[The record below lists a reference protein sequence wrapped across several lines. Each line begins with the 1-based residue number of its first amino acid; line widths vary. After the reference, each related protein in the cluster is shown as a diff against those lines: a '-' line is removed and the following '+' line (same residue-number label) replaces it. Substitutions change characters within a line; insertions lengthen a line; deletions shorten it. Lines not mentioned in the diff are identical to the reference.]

1 MVWAFFVLCCGFEGC
16 TMGSKRLDW
25 IDIAKGIAIILVI
38 VGHTVPNPSP
48 LRHAIFSFH
57 MPVFFIL
64 AGYTFRPKPWRE
76 LLSGSVTRSLV
87 PYVVLA
93 LAWQLPTFLMSGTPL
108 TGGALVSGLETLV
121 FASGVDVPGF
131 GIAAVGMSWF
141 LAALFT
147 SRLLFNALVRLFDE
161 REVGVAVQGVVCAAM
176 AFCGLCV
183 SRFLGVYLPLD
194 LDLSCYI
201 VLLMW
206 IGYTARQ
213 QKLEPSVSKPLLFIG
228 AGVFWIAL
236 AAMSGLELSSRR
248 VDGFVAA
255 TVAALAGS
263 YCVCWVSMAVEKL
276 KDVPVFG
283 ALERGLVFC
292 GQASLAIFAIHAVD
306 WFIPWQTM
314 PLLVALPASWLFA
327 SIVRCACVIGL
338 AYVIKKA

>member
-1 MVWAFFVLCCGFEGC
+1 
-16 TMGSKRLDW
+16 MGSKRLDW

-38 VGHTVPNPSP
+38 VGHTVPNPSL

-76 LLSGSVTRSLV
+76 LLSESVPRLLV
-87 PYVVLA
+87 PYLVLA
-93 LAWQLPTFLMSGTPL
+93 LAWQMPTFLMSGTPL
-108 TGGALVSGLETLV
+108 TGGTLVSGLKTIL

-131 GIAAVGMSWF
+131 GVAAVGMAWF

-147 SRLLFNALVRLFDE
+147 SRLLFNALMMLFDGY
-161 REVGVAVQGVVCAAM
+161 EVGAVLQSVTCTVI
-176 AFCGLCV
+176 AFCGLSV

-206 IGYTARQ
+206 VGYTVRQ
-213 QKLEPSVSKPLLFIG
+213 KGLEPSVNKPLVFIG
-228 AGVFWIAL
+228 AGVAWLAL
-236 AAMSGLELSSRR
+236 AALSGFELSSRR
-248 VDGFVAA
+248 VDGFVVA

-263 YCVCWVSMAVEKL
+263 YCACWVSMALEKL
-276 KDVPVFG
+276 KNVPVLGSFEQ
-283 ALERGLVFC
+283 ALVFC
-292 GQASLAIFAIHAVD
+292 GQVSLAIFTIHAVD

-314 PLLVALPASWLFA
+314 PLLMTLPASWLFA
-327 SIVRCACVIGL
+327 SIVRCACDIGL

>member
-1 MVWAFFVLCCGFEGC
+1 ML
-16 TMGSKRLDW
+16 RL
-25 IDIAKGIAIILVI
+25 
-38 VGHTVPNPSP
+38 
-48 LRHAIFSFH
+48 
-57 MPVFFIL
+57 
-64 AGYTFRPKPWRE
+64 
-76 LLSGSVTRSLV
+76 LV

-93 LAWQLPTFLMSGTPL
+93 LAWQVPTFLMSGAPL
-108 TGGALVSGLETLV
+108 TGSALTGGLEMLV
-121 FASGVDVPGF
+121 FASGVDVPGL
-131 GIAAVGMSWF
+131 GVAAVGMAWF

-147 SRLLFNALVRLFDE
+147 SRLLFNALVRLFDG
-161 REVGVAVQGVVCAAM
+161 REVGVVWRGVVCAAI
-176 AFCGLCV
+176 AFGGLSV
-183 SRFLGVYLPLD
+183 SRFLGIYLPVD

-213 QKLEPSVSKPLLFIG
+213 RGLEPSVDKPLLFIG
-228 AGVFWIAL
+228 AGIVWLVL

-248 VDGFVAA
+248 VDGFVIA
-255 TVAALAGS
+255 TIAALAGS

-276 KDVPVFG
+276 KDVPFLG

-314 PLLVALPASWLFA
+314 PLLMALPASWLFA
-327 SIVRCACVIGL
+327 SIIRCACDIGL

>member
-1 MVWAFFVLCCGFEGC
+1 
-16 TMGSKRLDW
+16 MGSKRLDW

-76 LLSGSVTRSLV
+76 LLSGSVPRLLMPYLV
-87 PYVVLA
+87 LS
-93 LAWQLPTFLMSGTPL
+93 LAWQVPTFLMSGAPL
-108 TGGALVSGLETLV
+108 TVGTLVAGLETIV
-121 FASGVDVPGF
+121 FASGVDVPGL
-131 GIAAVGMSWF
+131 GVAAVGMAWF

-147 SRLLFNALVRLFDE
+147 SRLLFNALMLLFDA
-161 REVGVAVQGVVCAAM
+161 RELGVVYQGAACTVI
-176 AFCGLCV
+176 AFCGLSV
-183 SRFLGVYLPLD
+183 SRYLGVYLPLD

-206 IGYTARQ
+206 VGYTVRHRG
-213 QKLEPSVSKPLLFIG
+213 LEPSVDKPLLFIG
-228 AGVFWIAL
+228 SGVVWLAFAAL
-236 AAMSGLELSSRR
+236 SGLELSSRR
-248 VDGFVAA
+248 VDGFVIA
-255 TVAALAGS
+255 TIAALAGS
-263 YCVCWVSMAVEKL
+263 YCVCWVSMAIEKM
-276 KDVPVFG
+276 KDMPILEAF
-283 ALERGLVFC
+283 ERGLVFC

-314 PLLVALPASWLFA
+314 PLLTTLPASWLFA
-327 SIVRCACVIGL
+327 SIVRCACDIGL

>member
-1 MVWAFFVLCCGFEGC
+1 
-16 TMGSKRLDW
+16 MGSKRLDW

-76 LLSGSVTRSLV
+76 LLNGSVSRLLV

-93 LAWQLPTFLMSGTPL
+93 LAWQVPTFLMSGAPL
-108 TGGALVSGLETLV
+108 TSSTLVAGLKTLV
-121 FASGVDVPGF
+121 FASGVDVPGL
-131 GIAAVGMSWF
+131 GVTAVGMAWF

-147 SRLLFNALVRLFDE
+147 SRILFNVLVRLFD
-161 REVGVAVQGVVCAAM
+161 RRGIEVVRQGVVCVAI
-176 AFCGLCV
+176 AFCGLSV
-183 SRFLGVYLPLD
+183 SRYFGAYLPLD

-213 QKLEPSVSKPLLFIG
+213 RGLEPSVSKPLLFIG
-228 AGVFWIAL
+228 AGVAWLIL
-236 AAMSGLELSSRR
+236 AALSGLELSSRR
-248 VDGFVAA
+248 VDGFVVA

-263 YCVCWVSMAVEKL
+263 YCVCWVSMA
-276 KDVPVFG
+276 
-283 ALERGLVFC
+283 LERYR
-292 GQASLAIFAIHAVD
+292 Q
-306 WFIPWQTM
+306 
-314 PLLVALPASWLFA
+314 
-327 SIVRCACVIGL
+327 
-338 AYVIKKA
+338 

>member
-1 MVWAFFVLCCGFEGC
+1 
-16 TMGSKRLDW
+16 MGSKRLDW

-76 LLSGSVTRSLV
+76 LLSGSVSRLLA

-93 LAWQLPTFLMSGTPL
+93 LAWQVPTFLMSGVSL
-108 TGGALVSGLETLV
+108 TSGTLVAGLQTLV
-121 FASGVDVPGF
+121 FASGVDVPGL
-131 GIAAVGMSWF
+131 GVAAVGMAWF

-147 SRLLFNALVRLFDE
+147 SRLLFNALMLLFDG
-161 REVGVAVQGVVCAAM
+161 REVGVVCQGSACVVI
-176 AFCGLCV
+176 AFCGLSV
-183 SRFLGVYLPLD
+183 SRFLGFYLPLD

-206 IGYTARQ
+206 VGYTVRHRG
-213 QKLEPSVSKPLLFIG
+213 LEPSVDKPLLFIG
-228 AGVFWIAL
+228 AGVAWFVL
-236 AAMSGLELSSRR
+236 AALSGLELSSRR
-248 VDGFVAA
+248 VDGFVIA
-255 TVAALAGS
+255 TIAALAGS
-263 YCVCWVSMAVEKL
+263 YCVCWVSMAIEKM
-276 KDVPVFG
+276 KDIPILEAF
-283 ALERGLVFC
+283 ERGLVFC

-314 PLLVALPASWLFA
+314 PLLISLPASWLFA
-327 SIVRCACVIGL
+327 SIVRCACDIGL